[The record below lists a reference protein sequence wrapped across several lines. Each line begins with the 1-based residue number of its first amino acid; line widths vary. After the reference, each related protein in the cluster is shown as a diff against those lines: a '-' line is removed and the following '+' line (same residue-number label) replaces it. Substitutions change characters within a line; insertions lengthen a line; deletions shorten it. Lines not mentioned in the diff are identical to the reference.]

1 MNNFTH
7 GLVAVVKDPENEEL
21 LKVLAFA
28 GYEQEPTQENR
39 DEVLQTLNQHPD
51 FSDIDFWFI
60 DATEEM
66 INYFNRQQTEETE
79 DDSTDTTDESN
90 G

>member
-7 GLVAVVKDPENEEL
+7 GLVAVIKDPENEDL

-39 DEVLQTLNQHPD
+39 DEVLQTLKQHPD

-79 DDSTDTTDESN
+79 DDSTDTADESN

>member
-1 MNNFTH
+1 MNDFTY

-51 FSDIDFWFI
+51 FSGIDFRLI

-66 INYFNRQQTEETE
+66 ISYFNRQQQNN
-79 DDSTDTTDESN
+79 DSTDTSDESN
-90 G
+90 S

>member
-1 MNNFTH
+1 MSNFTH
-7 GLVAVVKDPENEEL
+7 GLVAVIKDPENEEL

-39 DEVLQTLNQHPD
+39 DEVLQTLKQHPD

-60 DATEEM
+60 DATDEM
-66 INYFNRQQTEETE
+66 INYFNSQQQE
-79 DDSTDTTDESN
+79 DDPADSTDESN

>member
-7 GLVAVVKDPENEEL
+7 GLVAVIKDQENEEL

-39 DEVLQTLNQHPD
+39 DEVLQTLQQHPD
-51 FSDIDFWFI
+51 FAEFDFWLI
-60 DATEEM
+60 DATDEM
-66 INYFNRQQTEETE
+66 LTYFNSQRQE
-79 DDSTDTTDESN
+79 DDSTDSTEESN